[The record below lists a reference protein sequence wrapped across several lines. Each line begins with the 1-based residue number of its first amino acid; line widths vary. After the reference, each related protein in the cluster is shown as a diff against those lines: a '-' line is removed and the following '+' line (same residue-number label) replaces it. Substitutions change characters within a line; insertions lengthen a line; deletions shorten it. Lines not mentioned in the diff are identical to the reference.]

1 MVANGRSKGVTLV
14 ELMVAITISA
24 IIGIAYTKMQ
34 EYILRFTLVSKAKQ
48 ESVQEAR
55 TALTVMQK
63 MIQQGSASSFVMDQ
77 QPAQPPYSRIYFKCT
92 DMDGNTREF
101 SFYQI
106 SRTLY
111 MDYRTLGEAAW
122 KSRILSKN
130 CRFLT
135 FFYAQSSDN
144 RLISVNLTISKK
156 TAEQKET
163 FLQMT
168 LQRIRIQNS

>member
-1 MVANGRSKGVTLV
+1 
-14 ELMVAITISA
+14 
-24 IIGIAYTKMQ
+24 
-34 EYILRFTLVSKAKQ
+34 
-48 ESVQEAR
+48 
-55 TALTVMQK
+55 
-63 MIQQGSASSFVMDQ
+63 
-77 QPAQPPYSRIYFKCT
+77 
-92 DMDGNTREF
+92 
-101 SFYQI
+101 
-106 SRTLY
+106 
-111 MDYRTLGEAAW
+111 MDYRALGAAAW

-168 LQRIRIQNS
+168 LQKIRIHNS